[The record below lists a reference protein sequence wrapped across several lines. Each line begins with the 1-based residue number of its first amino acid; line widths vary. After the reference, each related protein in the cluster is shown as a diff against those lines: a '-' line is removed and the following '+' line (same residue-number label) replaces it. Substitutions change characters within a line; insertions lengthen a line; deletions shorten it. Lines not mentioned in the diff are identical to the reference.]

1 MKARTCGA
9 PCVASSVVER
19 EAENSHHS
27 PRRITRRTLLPPR
40 PTGQEPRNLRRSV
53 HGVQLPPFLRHEAPG
68 GGRGGREERKGAPQG
83 VGLAR
88 VEIAGRLQG
97 CPPGIRGRDT
107 GSERLR
113 GFKSIYLANPNQ
125 KSEFTDADISS
136 SEVSS
141 ARTQLDLLEQLTS
154 SSTPNGTENETATE
168 TRVLTTIRE
177 QLVALYGDR
186 GGEFTFTLPLGKRL
200 REGLKTLN
208 TLTVSQRRNI
218 KRQAMLTKVSGR
230 NDSVF
235 FATVGAFVLVPPIA
249 ILAIAV
255 LTGYV
260 QLLP

>member
-1 MKARTCGA
+1 MACSFS
-9 PCVASSVVER
+9 PSS
-19 EAENSHHS
+19 A
-27 PRRITRRTLLPPR
+27 TRL
-40 PTGQEPRNLRRSV
+40 QAVDAAAVKN
-53 HGVQLPPFLRHEAPG
+53 
-68 GGRGGREERKGAPQG
+68 
-83 VGLAR
+83 AR
-88 VEIAGRLQG
+88 VPLKASVSPAPRSLGG
-97 CPPGIRGRDT
+97 CRAAR
-107 GSERLR
+107 
-113 GFKSIYLANPNQ
+113 Q
-125 KSEFTDADISS
+125 EFEGATQDPSVSGTAF
-136 SEVSS
+136 SS

-154 SSTPNGTENETATE
+154 SSTPNENDTATE

-177 QLVALYGDR
+177 QLVELYGDR

>member
-1 MKARTCGA
+1 MACSFS
-9 PCVASSVVER
+9 PSS
-19 EAENSHHS
+19 A
-27 PRRITRRTLLPPR
+27 TRL
-40 PTGQEPRNLRRSV
+40 QAVDAAAVKN
-53 HGVQLPPFLRHEAPG
+53 
-68 GGRGGREERKGAPQG
+68 
-83 VGLAR
+83 AR
-88 VEIAGRLQG
+88 VPLKASVSAAPRSL
-97 CPPGIRGRDT
+97 
-107 GSERLR
+107 GSCRAAR
-113 GFKSIYLANPNQ
+113 Q
-125 KSEFTDADISS
+125 EFEGATQQDPSVS
-136 SEVSS
+136 VSS

-154 SSTPNGTENETATE
+154 SSTSDENDTATE
-168 TRVLTTIRE
+168 TRVRTTIRE

-208 TLTVSQRRNI
+208 ALTVSQRRNI